1 MLLFY
6 RRIFNST
13 EWVRLATWGMLA
25 MVASW
30 GIAFIAAML
39 LVCIPIRKN
48 WDTDVPGTCYEAVE
62 MYKALCITNIL
73 TDLIIMALPVRVILS
88 LQMRKVEKA
97 VLISCFAL
105 GLR

>member
-6 RRIFNST
+6 RRIFSST
-13 EWVRLATWGMLA
+13 EWVRRTTWGMLA
-25 MVASW
+25 VVAGW
-30 GIAFIAAML
+30 GVAFIAAML
-39 LVCIPIRKN
+39 LVCLPIRKN
-48 WDTDVPGTCYEAVE
+48 WYKAVTGECYDAVE

-73 TDLIIMALPVRVILS
+73 TNLIIMALPIRVILS
-88 LQMRKVEKA
+88 LQRRKVEKA